1 MREIPLNP
9 VLPRVSTELYG
20 DGMLVFL
27 LPLIILRNKSSSADI
42 LMDVT
47 ESRMSTDLFK
57 EELNLNDLPP
67 TPIS

>member
-9 VLPRVSTELYG
+9 VLPSVSTELYG
-20 DGMLVFL
+20 DGMLDFL
-27 LPLIILRNKSSSADI
+27 LPLIILRNKCSSADI

-57 EELNLNDLPP
+57 DELNLNDLTP
-67 TPIS
+67 PIS